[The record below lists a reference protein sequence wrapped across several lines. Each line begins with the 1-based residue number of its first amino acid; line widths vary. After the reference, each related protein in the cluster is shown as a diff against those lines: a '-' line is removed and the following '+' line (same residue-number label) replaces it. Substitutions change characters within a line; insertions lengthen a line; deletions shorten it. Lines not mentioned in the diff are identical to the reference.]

1 MLVHVFQK
9 FWHLVS
15 GKVEPKGSRWWAGL
29 MAAIIHSGCNLWV
42 RTTSRQLS
50 QLMAAA
56 GRAALTNLL
65 RVRHVR
71 RLLISPRPRAW
82 QSTCAANLR
91 VRIPHAFWA
100 NAAAVVPRL
109 LPYFI
114 VSARAE
120 VNPNSLAHRLE
131 AMPLAFA
138 RAAPTLL
145 RVTSTCCDLGTTHT
159 CLNSV
164 CSANLAECI
173 WQQAEHNAAHCFCA
187 TKL

>member
-1 MLVHVFQK
+1 MWNRFDSNFWYRFSSRIWYRFGSKLTRFCENFGTDLVPKFGTVFDSRVPKMLVHVFQK

-15 GKVEPKGSRWWAGL
+15 ENVEPKGSRWWAGL

-100 NAAAVVPRL
+100 NAAAVVPRML
-109 LPYFI
+109 L
-114 VSARAE
+114 
-120 VNPNSLAHRLE
+120 
-131 AMPLAFA
+131 
-138 RAAPTLL
+138 
-145 RVTSTCCDLGTTHT
+145 
-159 CLNSV
+159 
-164 CSANLAECI
+164 
-173 WQQAEHNAAHCFCA
+173 
-187 TKL
+187 